1 MTVSQPSEAFAA
13 AHRLL
18 AETRT
23 DYRQRTEDPDD
34 PSTVQAMQ
42 LVIHLPKVDPPTR
55 NQVLVDAAKATVAV
69 CLDTRAGEP
78 GFWQEGLG
86 RWYGHRIRKVA
97 RRARGKAWDDVQA
110 LPGVTVGSVRAFVPS
125 SVAEVP
131 HAISKLQIKG
141 TDVEQSELLLVDAN
155 VPTIHINSTL
165 HMSLGKAAAQVGHAA
180 MLYAA
185 ALPLNSAHAWAE
197 QGFALNVREVDAAE
211 FARVLATP
219 GAVPVQDAG
228 FTEVAPGSTTVVAV
242 PPAG

>member
-1 MTVSQPSEAFAA
+1 MTQPSEAFAA

-69 CLDTRAGEP
+69 CLDPRAGEL
-78 GFWQEGLG
+78 GFWRDGLG
-86 RWYGHRIRKVA
+86 RWYDHRIRRVA

-110 LPGVTVGSVRAFVPS
+110 LPGVTVGSVRAFVPT
-125 SVAEVP
+125 SVADVP
-131 HAISKLQIKG
+131 HVLSKLQIKG
-141 TDVEQSELLLVDAN
+141 TDLEQSELLLFDAN
-155 VPTIHINSTL
+155 VPTIYVNSTL
-165 HMSLGKAAAQVGHAA
+165 NMSLGKAAAQVGHAA

-197 QGFALNVREVDAAE
+197 QGFALNVREVDGVE
-211 FARVLATP
+211 FSQACNTP